1 MEHARKLL
9 LVDPNR
15 YTVSAPIPGHLPVR
29 LKESIAERKLS
40 SLDRDIANALNDD
53 EPDDVKAKRY
63 AAALLS
69 YRMIHDKS
77 SSSSS
82 AVAPSKTDAILDE
95 VPKTKRRK
103 AKRLLE
109 YIKPHV
115 RWSEK
120 GEIASDGRL
129 VRDSDIADL
138 LTESVLNGSRATR
151 QSKKKQEAIPGWVE
165 YVDALK
171 GANVPEDYISN
182 QQLRS
187 RLYDWEDY
195 EATTSKPQRAAPKG
209 KGKVKVK
216 RRQK

>member
-15 YTVSAPIPGHLPVR
+15 YAVSAPIPGHLPIR
-29 LKESIAERKLS
+29 LNESIAERKLS

-63 AAALLS
+63 AAALQS
-69 YRMIHDKS
+69 YRMIHDK

-95 VPKTKRRK
+95 VPKAKRRK

-115 RWSEK
+115 RWSDE
-120 GEIASDGRL
+120 GEIASDGKL

-138 LTESVLNGSRATR
+138 LTESV
-151 QSKKKQEAIPGWVE
+151 
-165 YVDALK
+165 VDWFASHST
-171 GANVPEDYISN
+171 E
-182 QQLRS
+182 
-187 RLYDWEDY
+187 
-195 EATTSKPQRAAPKG
+195 
-209 KGKVKVK
+209 
-216 RRQK
+216 